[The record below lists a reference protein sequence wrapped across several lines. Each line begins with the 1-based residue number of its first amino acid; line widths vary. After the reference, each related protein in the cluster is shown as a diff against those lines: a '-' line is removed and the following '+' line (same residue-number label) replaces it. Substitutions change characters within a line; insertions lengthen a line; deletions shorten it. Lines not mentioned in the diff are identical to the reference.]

1 MSTSSSRT
9 KGNGPQRA
17 AAAAWVVRHD
27 RGLTPAEQEE
37 FAAWLRADPANETA
51 WRRSAAVWGRFE
63 GFAPSPAAVPARR
76 HFRSTVRWL
85 AGGLAAAAAV
95 ALVAYV
101 GLSPRATNLE
111 VVALS
116 RPADAPQTRVL
127 ADGTLARLNIGAV
140 LEEVYTSAE
149 RRVRLVQGEAYF
161 AVTRDPSR
169 PFVVEAAGVEIEAV
183 GTAFGVAVQDAVI
196 DVLVTEGT
204 VKVAPP
210 EAAAEVAN
218 AALPAPLVTAG
229 HRAVVS
235 RGSLRT
241 IAPVVVTEVDIVEV
255 NRANSWRGGLLRL
268 GGATLAELAQQFEV
282 QTGRKLVFA
291 DPDLANLRVG
301 GRFPGDDIEG
311 FVQVLQEHY
320 SVQVRRET
328 DGTLVLDRAR

>member
-1 MSTSSSRT
+1 M
-9 KGNGPQRA
+9 
-17 AAAAWVVRHD
+17 
-27 RGLTPAEQEE
+27 
-37 FAAWLRADPANETA
+37 
-51 WRRSAAVWGRFE
+51 
-63 GFAPSPAAVPARR
+63 
-76 HFRSTVRWL
+76 
-85 AGGLAAAAAV
+85 
-95 ALVAYV
+95 
-101 GLSPRATNLE
+101 
-111 VVALS
+111 S

-127 ADGTLARLNIGAV
+127 ADGTLARLNVGAL
-140 LEEVYTSAE
+140 LEEIYTAAE

-183 GTAFGVAVQDAVI
+183 GTAFGVALQDAVV

-210 EAAAEVAN
+210 EVLANEVAE
-218 AALPAPLVTAG
+218 AAPAAPLVTAG

-235 RGSLRT
+235 RAPQRAAT
-241 IAPVVVTEVDIVEV
+241 PVVVTEVDIVEV

-291 DPDLANLRVG
+291 DPDLATLRVG

-320 SVQVRRET
+320 NVQVRREA
-328 DGTLVLDRAR
+328 DGTLTLDRAR